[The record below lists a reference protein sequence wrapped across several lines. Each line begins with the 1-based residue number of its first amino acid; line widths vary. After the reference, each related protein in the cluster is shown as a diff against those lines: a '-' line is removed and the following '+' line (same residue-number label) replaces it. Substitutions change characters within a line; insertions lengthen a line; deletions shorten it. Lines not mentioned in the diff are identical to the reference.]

1 MKEKRK
7 IVIKILRILNCIL
20 VSKTSR
26 WGVQH
31 RHNNLTKKV
40 QRPLF
45 TYLGF
50 SNGEPSLNSHLA
62 ACIRNLAA
70 SKAGCKSDT
79 YL

>member
-1 MKEKRK
+1 
-7 IVIKILRILNCIL
+7 
-20 VSKTSR
+20 
-26 WGVQH
+26 VQH

-40 QRPLF
+40 QCPLF